1 MFNQLSKKIPPMNA
15 RFVRQKRP
23 AKCAEVFLAEITKGN
38 GGKDRT
44 FEQDY
49 CEKKDFF

>member
-1 MFNQLSKKIPPMNA
+1 MNA

-23 AKCAEVFLAEITKGN
+23 AKCAEVFLVEIKGN